1 MFFCTFWTKNLSTDG
16 WAITESQISIFSP
29 NFSWVTVVVVVIY
42 TSFCSQDMQRKKQQK
57 KTEDCENESPQR
69 CSKSAESKFELCCFV
84 LACVSQSILLLI
96 PIDFHSLKRSSVYIK
111 FVAQTLQLIPRFIS
125 PSEIKYPFVF
135 SFQSLITVNTLHNEA
150 VAVIVTWF
158 LGCFP
163 FGDAC
168 DWASLVIV
176 QRLRPMKLT
185 KDASLVQPR
194 LHLLSPFP
202 GLICA
207 FWYLQFFSS
216 STHLCPFLVAFSL
229 LPDSQV
235 SPSTHVNL
243 LR

>member
-1 MFFCTFWTKNLSTDG
+1 M
-16 WAITESQISIFSP
+16 
-29 NFSWVTVVVVVIY
+29 VVVIY
-42 TSFCSQDMQRKKQQK
+42 TSFYSQDMHRNPPSKKK
-57 KTEDCENESPQR
+57 PPEDCENESPQR
-69 CSKSAESKFELCCFV
+69 CSKSAKSKFELCCFV
-84 LACVSQSILLLI
+84 FACVSQSILLLI
-96 PIDFHSLKRSSVYIK
+96 PIDFHCLKCSSVYIK
-111 FVAQTLQLIPRFIS
+111 FVAQTLQLIPHFIS

-185 KDASLVQPR
+185 KDAFLVQPR

-207 FWYLQFFSS
+207 LWYLQFFSS

-235 SPSTHVNL
+235 SPGTHVNL